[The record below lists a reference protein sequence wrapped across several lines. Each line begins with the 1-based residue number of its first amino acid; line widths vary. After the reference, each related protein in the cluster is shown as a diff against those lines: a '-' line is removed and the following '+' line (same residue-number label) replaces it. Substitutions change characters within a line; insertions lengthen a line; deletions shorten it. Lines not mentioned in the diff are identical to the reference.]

1 LTTTPRPDG
10 VAGVRDCA
18 SVGKGAM
25 RVADVLRYLVI
36 VGLGVLSVVT
46 FLVAGTIT
54 GLMIFD
60 DGNCKFCDSYPIGLW
75 TLGLLGGL
83 FTYSMVQ
90 VAIDKAP
97 EVISKMKPV
106 KRENLVLAGIIFVF
120 FIIIFIH

>member
-1 LTTTPRPDG
+1 M
-10 VAGVRDCA
+10 
-18 SVGKGAM
+18 S
-25 RVADVLRYLVI
+25 VADVLRFFVI

-60 DGNCKFCDSYPIGLW
+60 DGSCKFCDSYPIGLW

-83 FTYSMVQ
+83 FAYSMIQ

-97 EVISKMKPV
+97 EVIERIKPV
-106 KRENLVLAGIIFVF
+106 KRENLIVAGIVMLFFLIIFVR
-120 FIIIFIH
+120 